1 MGFIGFN
8 GLALAVKNA
17 WAIHRNRIGFMACA
31 HQSIKFAL
39 IMLAHVRGH
48 HKQQRTAT
56 TLTAYAGAWLIGK
69 TVTHG
74 RP

>member
-1 MGFIGFN
+1 MGLFVFN

-31 HQSIKFAL
+31 HQSIKVAL
-39 IMLAHVRGH
+39 IMRAHVRGH
-48 HKQQRTAT
+48 HKQQRAAT
-56 TLTAYAGAWLIGK
+56 TLAAYAGAWFFGK